1 MTALEADAGCQMPD
15 ARCRWP
21 VAGEPGA
28 LVLTGHRHPSEAGI
42 LEERHTAG
50 VSETAL
56 LSEAALAED
65 WGRPEEDEA
74 WRRLR
79 AGAVILVQF
88 PFSDLPQTKLCSAV
102 VLAGV
107 AVGTGFS
114 AK

>member
-1 MTALEADAGCQMPD
+1 MSDQRRAKSIPPLEGGRWRTDDGVRSRCQMPD

-56 LSEAALAED
+56 LSEVALAED
-65 WGRPEEDEA
+65 WDRPEEDEA

-79 AGAVILVQF
+79 AGA
-88 PFSDLPQTKLCSAV
+88 
-102 VLAGV
+102 
-107 AVGTGFS
+107 
-114 AK
+114 